1 MMDKKYFLVAVLF
14 CFLSA
19 IAFGQSSVRVWEESL
34 ILPTY
39 RLDPPELNPMFF
51 EHESYQGAKKKI
63 YPYPF
68 QDRVTDIR
76 EKKTYKALYLEN

>member
-1 MMDKKYFLVAVLF
+1 LKVENILEVIHRKEEMMDKKYFLVAVLF

-51 EHESYQGAKKKI
+51 EHESYQG
-63 YPYPF
+63 
-68 QDRVTDIR
+68 
-76 EKKTYKALYLEN
+76 